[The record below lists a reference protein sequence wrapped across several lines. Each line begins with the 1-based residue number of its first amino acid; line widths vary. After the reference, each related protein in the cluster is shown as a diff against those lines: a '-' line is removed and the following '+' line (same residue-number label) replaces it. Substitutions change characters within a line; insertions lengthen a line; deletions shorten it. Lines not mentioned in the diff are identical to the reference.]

1 VVGREI
7 KAEEI
12 EKTRFRL
19 NELREG
25 LETFDD
31 LSHLGVEKIRL
42 RRAQFRPRESTGI
55 SLRVE
60 ASAEQD
66 QDDAIVLARK
76 TLTIRH
82 SFETEYNLDGA
93 SVLVYLTPVDGQKPK
108 RFSFDVYS
116 TGSSTIKNLSEKN
129 QPIANAVLQSLN
141 VIEAE
146 EATV

>member
-1 VVGREI
+1 MGAGIGLVDPESP
-7 KAEEI
+7 
-12 EKTRFRL
+12 
-19 NELREG
+19 ELRDG
-25 LETFDD
+25 LEAFDD
-31 LSHLGVEKIRL
+31 LSHFGVEKIRL
-42 RRAQFRPRESTGI
+42 RRAQFRPRGSTGI
-55 SLRVE
+55 AIRIE

-66 QDDAIVLARK
+66 QDDAIELARK
-76 TLTIRH
+76 SLKIRH

-93 SVLVYLTPVDGQKPK
+93 SVLVYLAPVDGQKPK